1 MIYFYR
7 YGRADSTAIARL
19 AAIGFDYPVLFRY
32 LWARDCPAGG
42 QVSESEHQTM
52 SRKTIREQ
60 VKETIKGRGIDAAL
74 RLGRTGLTAK
84 QKRFAEGIVLEG
96 LTGADAYRQA
106 YSAKGSPKSVGTN
119 ASKLKA
125 QARIQ
130 LELQALEQAK
140 QVAALHTAEAL
151 RSLVI
156 SSLTSALIDPE
167 TKPATRI
174 QAAKVLGQVTEVAAF
189 TERKEITHIQDS
201 GAIRSQILDQLK
213 GLMLGT
219 ADAQDVDANSLLVEL
234 AGDEPHPGGTPPNV
248 ERDSGAHMHSN
259 EHEQFP
265 AESEHPPSS
274 LEAQTPGGDISE
286 DMAFLML
293 NTETP
298 PLGSEVDNIGGDIS
312 GKKRA
317 NDNVIINDED

>member
-1 MIYFYR
+1 
-7 YGRADSTAIARL
+7 
-19 AAIGFDYPVLFRY
+19 
-32 LWARDCPAGG
+32 
-42 QVSESEHQTM
+42 M
-52 SRKTIREQ
+52 SRKAIREQ
-60 VKETIKGRGIDAAL
+60 VKETIKGKGIDAAL

-106 YSAKGSPKSVGTN
+106 YDTKARAHVVGTD

-125 QARIQ
+125 NPRVA
-130 LELQALEQAK
+130 LEIAALEQAK

-213 GLMLGT
+213 SMMLGS
-219 ADAQDVDANSLLVEL
+219 ADAVDVDANSLLVEL
-234 AGDEPHPGGTPPNV
+234 AGDEPQGAGTPPNA
-248 ERDSGAHMHSN
+248 EWDSGAHMHSN
-259 EHEQFP
+259 NHEQFP
-265 AESEHPPSS
+265 EKSDSPESSEHPPSPS
-274 LEAQTPGGDISE
+274 ETQTPGGDISGE
-286 DMAFLML
+286 
-293 NTETP
+293 NT
-298 PLGSEVDNIGGDIS
+298 
-312 GKKRA
+312 
-317 NDNVIINDED
+317 

>member
-1 MIYFYR
+1 M
-7 YGRADSTAIARL
+7 
-19 AAIGFDYPVLFRY
+19 
-32 LWARDCPAGG
+32 
-42 QVSESEHQTM
+42 
-52 SRKTIREQ
+52 
-60 VKETIKGRGIDAAL
+60 KETIKTKGLDSAL

-106 YSAKGSPKSVGTN
+106 YNSKASPKIIGTK
-119 ASKLKA
+119 ASMLKA
-125 QARIQ
+125 QDRIQ

-167 TKPATRI
+167 TKAATRI

-201 GAIRSQILDQLK
+201 SAIRAQILDQLRTIT
-213 GLMLGT
+213 MQ
-219 ADAQDVDANSLLVEL
+219 ANDVQDVDANSLLVEL
-234 AGDEPHPGGTPPNV
+234 AGDEPQGTGTPPNA
-248 ERDSGAHMHSN
+248 EWDSDAHMHSN
-259 EHEQFP
+259 PHEQFP
-265 AESEHPPSS
+265 PESASPQSSEDPPSS
-274 LEAQTPGGDISE
+274 LETQTP
-286 DMAFLML
+286 
-293 NTETP
+293 
-298 PLGSEVDNIGGDIS
+298 GGDIS

>member
-1 MIYFYR
+1 MER
-7 YGRADSTAIARL
+7 
-19 AAIGFDYPVLFRY
+19 
-32 LWARDCPAGG
+32 
-42 QVSESEHQTM
+42 SEDQAM
-52 SRKTIREQ
+52 SRKAIREQ
-60 VKETIKGRGIDAAL
+60 VKETIKTKGIDSAL

-106 YSAKGSPKSVGTN
+106 YDTKARAHVVGTD

-125 QARIQ
+125 NPRVA
-130 LELQALEQAK
+130 LEIAALEQAK

-213 GLMLGT
+213 SMMLGS
-219 ADAQDVDANSLLVEL
+219 ADAVDVDANSLLVEL
-234 AGDEPHPGGTPPNV
+234 AGDEPQGTGTPPNA

-259 EHEQFP
+259 ELEQFP

-274 LEAQTPGGDISE
+274 LETQTPGGDISE

-298 PLGSEVDNIGGDIS
+298 PLGSEMGDTGGDIS